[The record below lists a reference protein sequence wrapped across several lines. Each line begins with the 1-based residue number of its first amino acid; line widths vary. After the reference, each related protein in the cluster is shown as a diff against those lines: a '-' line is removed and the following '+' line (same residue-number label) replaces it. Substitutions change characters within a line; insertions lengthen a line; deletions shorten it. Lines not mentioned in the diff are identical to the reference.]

1 MSAVALMSFCDGEDY
16 TGGGKHNDRDRDD
29 ADCHTR
35 GSQALT
41 VLLSGLSIV
50 LGIHCLLAGV
60 GLTGVGGLIA
70 GRSVHIVFIV
80 GWNLHIIVG
89 LVVVIL

>member
-29 ADCHTR
+29 ANSHAG

-41 VLLSGLSIV
+41 VLLNGLSIV
-50 LGIHCLLAGV
+50 LGAHSLLAGI
-60 GLTGVGGLIA
+60 GLTGIGGLIA
-70 GRSVHIVFIV
+70 GRSVHIALIV
-80 GWNLHIIVG
+80 GWSLRIIVG
-89 LVVVIL
+89 LVGIIL